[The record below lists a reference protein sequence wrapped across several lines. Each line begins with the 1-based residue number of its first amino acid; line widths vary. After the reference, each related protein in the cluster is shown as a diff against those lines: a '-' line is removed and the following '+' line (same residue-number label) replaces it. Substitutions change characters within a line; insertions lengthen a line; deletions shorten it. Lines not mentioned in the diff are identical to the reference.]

1 MCSSLVHL
9 YPANR
14 IFGHLFL
21 ESSTNPFPKS
31 TLFSGLKIGVHYNTP
46 AIIRLLHDINAI
58 TGTSSEDHVIGD
70 YTFGIY
76 VIADISAFTSTPHIQ
91 QDGKEQWNK
100 TKHFFHNQ
108 ISSLIINIP
117 KQTSLNKE

>member
-31 TLFSGLKIGVHYNTP
+31 TLFSGLKIGVHYRHPDCNTSP
-46 AIIRLLHDINAI
+46 CPCFGRTVVRLKEGIITI
-58 TGTSSEDHVIGD
+58 
-70 YTFGIY
+70 
-76 VIADISAFTSTPHIQ
+76 
-91 QDGKEQWNK
+91 
-100 TKHFFHNQ
+100 
-108 ISSLIINIP
+108 IP
-117 KQTSLNKE
+117 K